1 MKKLISLLLAL
12 AMVLSLAVP
21 ALAAEPA
28 VTGEKSGEVT
38 AAFAPEIYLSGIS
51 ITGDTV
57 TYDPETNT
65 YITVFPVGAE
75 SITCYTVLSGKNLAY
90 YRDASD
96 QILFRDAGFRNGEQ
110 VEQWDSILSQ
120 YNFFTYDEATGNLTI
135 TAHPVAA
142 SAGGTVVRS
151 YSNDGGK
158 TWQEACT
165 QVFVQAY
172 SVSIDEVNA
181 ANGDVTVDKTQA
193 IEGET
198 VTVTAVPHQG
208 YRLDGITVGTEGGA
222 FQATM
227 VDEDTFTFTMPDEAV
242 TLTPQIKKL
251 YAVNIAQGI
260 TGGTVT
266 PSMTEAANG
275 DKVYLQVQAEDG
287 YRLET
292 LTVTDD
298 ITGQVRDV
306 DAYDQHSFYMYNSSV
321 TVNATF
327 VAATKTYSVTVSETA
342 GGTVT
347 ADRDTYAQGDTVSLS
362 LVPQEGYQLG
372 QVVVTN
378 VTTGETI
385 PVASHTNN
393 TKSFIMPDSN
403 VTVTATFY
411 KPAVITGIALEV
423 DGKEYTSGYAVATPD
438 STVLLKLYGTDL
450 NNANGAYYI
459 WYGVFGLPLNEF
471 NWEFSQDNTAAV
483 AEINLQAFTVGDDY
497 EMKYKNP
504 SDSDYSGLGLFLSL
518 REAAAEAKITGLTVT
533 GGYGIDE
540 DGGIPVVEGITVT
553 VTGEN
558 FAALTEDHKVNII
571 GSMESL
577 TAANGWTID
586 TEANTA
592 VKSFA
597 AAELY
602 DGHKI
607 QYQNPNDTEPK
618 DSGYR
623 IYLLKPGTALD
634 TIYFNNGGN
643 SDWTTVQAYFYN
655 SFYLYEGA
663 TSMTMAETN
672 IYANEDGI
680 PELAYYVQFVGINSS
695 ETDLIRIPTDG
706 SNMYNLA
713 DGTWSVYEPSTSG
726 TVSADISWGS
736 LAFTYSDETNAWS
749 NDGSDKAGTVTV
761 ENTGNTTVTVNVS
774 YSQETGYE
782 EITGAFDIGGTMLE
796 SEKSMTYTLT
806 LSGQPK
812 KALNGEQIGT
822 VTVKIES
829 AAAAE

>member
-1 MKKLISLLLAL
+1 MKKFISLLLTL

-21 ALAAEPA
+21 ALAAEPNI
-28 VTGEKSGEVT
+28 TGNQSGEVT

-51 ITGDTV
+51 VTGDTV

-65 YITVFPVGAE
+65 YIAVFSVGAE
-75 SITCYTVLSGKNLAY
+75 SITYKTVYTGKNLAY
-90 YRDASD
+90 YRDAADKVKLRDTS
-96 QILFRDAGFRNGEQ
+96 FRDGSVAQEYESYMSENDYF
-110 VEQWDSILSQ
+110 S
-120 YNFFTYDEATGNLTI
+120 YDEATGSLTRELTPAN
-135 TAHPVAA
+135 TAVGLTA
-142 SAGGTVVRS
+142 VFE
-151 YSNDGGK
+151 YSNDGGR

-165 QVFVQAY
+165 LVFVQAY
-172 SVSIDEVNA
+172 SVSIDEFNA
-181 ANGDVTVDKTQA
+181 ANADVTVDKTQA

-275 DKVYLQVQAEDG
+275 DKVYLQVAAEDG
-287 YRLET
+287 YRLDT

-327 VAATKTYSVTVSETA
+327 VAVTKTYSVTVSETA

-393 TKSFIMPDSN
+393 VKSFIMPDSN

-459 WYGVFGLPLNEF
+459 WYGLFGLPLNEF
-471 NWEFSQDNTAAV
+471 NWEFSQDNTEAV
-483 AEINLQAFTVGDDY
+483 AELNLQAFTVGDDY

-518 REAAAEAKITGLTVT
+518 RETAAEAEITGLTVT
-533 GGYGIDE
+533 GGYSIEE
-540 DGGIPVVEGITVT
+540 DGGIYVVEGGKGITVT

-558 FAALTEDHKVNII
+558 FAALTEDHKVSII
-571 GSMESL
+571 GTESL

-597 AAELY
+597 AAELS
-602 DGHKI
+602 DGTAI
-607 QYQNPNDTEPK
+607 QYRNPGDTEAK
-618 DSGYR
+618 DSGYS

-643 SDWTTVQAYFYN
+643 SDWTTVQAYFYK
-655 SFYLYEGA
+655 SSTSHAGTL
-663 TSMTMAETN
+663 SMTMAETN
-672 IYANEDGI
+672 IYATKGEI
-680 PELAYYVQFVGINSS
+680 PELAYYVEFVGIDSGD
-695 ETDLIRIPTDG
+695 TGLIRIPTDG

-726 TVSADISWGS
+726 TASAEITWGSMSFTYTDGENGAEGAWSADT
-736 LAFTYSDETNAWS
+736 AAD
-749 NDGSDKAGTVTV
+749 AGTVTV
-761 ENTGNTTVTVNVS
+761 TNTGTAAITASAAYTPK
-774 YSQETGYE
+774 EGYTEIDGTLGDAQTLAAGE
-782 EITGAFDIGGTMLE
+782 EATF
-796 SEKSMTYTLT
+796 TLT
-806 LSGQPK
+806 LTGKPG
-812 KALNGEQIGT
+812 KALHGEPIGT
-822 VTVKIES
+822 VTVTIE
-829 AAAAE
+829 

>member
-1 MKKLISLLLAL
+1 MKKFISLLLTL

-21 ALAAEPA
+21 ALAAEPT
-28 VTGEKSGEVT
+28 VTGKQSGEVT

-51 ITGDTV
+51 AIGDTV

-75 SITCYTVLSGKNLAY
+75 RITYKTVYSGKNLAY
-90 YRDASD
+90 YRDAADKVKLRETS
-96 QILFRDAGFRNGEQ
+96 FRDGSVAQEYESNMSGNDYF
-110 VEQWDSILSQ
+110 S
-120 YNFFTYDEATGNLTI
+120 YDEATGSLTI
-135 TAHPVAA
+135 EATPANTAVGLTA
-142 SAGGTVVRS
+142 VFE
-151 YSNDGGK
+151 YSNDGGL

-165 QVFVQAY
+165 LVFVQAY

-181 ANGDVTVDKTQA
+181 ANGNVTVDKTQA

-208 YRLDGITVGTEGGA
+208 YRLDGITVGTEGSA
-222 FQATM
+222 FQATK

-327 VAATKTYSVTVSETA
+327 VAATETYSVTVSETA

-362 LVPQEGYQLG
+362 LVPQEGYLLG

-378 VTTGETI
+378 VATGATI
-385 PVASHTNN
+385 PVASHANN
-393 TKSFIMPDSN
+393 VKSFIMPNSN

-459 WYGVFGLPLNEF
+459 WNGLFGSF
-471 NWEFSQDNTAAV
+471 FTDYSWEFSQDNTAAV
-483 AEINLQAFTVGDDY
+483 TNINPVNFSVGRDY

-504 SDSDYSGLGLFLSL
+504 SDSDYSGPGLFLSL

-577 TAANGWTID
+577 TEANGWTID

-597 AAELY
+597 AAELS

-643 SDWTTVQAYFYN
+643 SDWTTVLAYFYT
-655 SFYLYEGA
+655 SVTSSVGA

-672 IYANEDGI
+672 IYATEEEI
-680 PELAYYVQFVGINSS
+680 PELAYYVQFARYDSVDTG
-695 ETDLIRIPTDG
+695 LIRIPTDG

-726 TVSADISWGS
+726 TASAEITWGSMSFTYTDGENGAEGAWSADTGD
-736 LAFTYSDETNAWS
+736 A
-749 NDGSDKAGTVTV
+749 AGTVTV
-761 ENTGNTTVTVNVS
+761 TNTGTAAITASAAYTPKEGYKEIEGTLGDEKTLAAGEDTT
-774 YSQETGYE
+774 
-782 EITGAFDIGGTMLE
+782 F
-796 SEKSMTYTLT
+796 TLT
-806 LSGQPK
+806 LTGKPG
-812 KALNGEQIGT
+812 KALHGEPIGT
-822 VTVKIES
+822 VTVTIK
-829 AAAAE
+829 

>member
-1 MKKLISLLLAL
+1 MKKLTSLLLTF
-12 AMVLSLAVP
+12 AMLFSLAVP

-28 VTGEKSGEVT
+28 INGKQSGEVT

-51 ITGDTV
+51 VTGDTV

-75 SITCYTVLSGKNLAY
+75 SITYKTVYSGKNLAY
-90 YRDASD
+90 YRDAAD
-96 QILFRDAGFRNGEQ
+96 QLKYREVGFQNGEQ
-110 VEQWDSILSQ
+110 LGSWDIEVSK
-120 YNFFTYDEATGNLTI
+120 YDHFTFDDATGNLTV
-135 TAHPVAA
+135 TGEPAA
-142 SAGGTVVRS
+142 ELAGQTWVLS
-151 YSNDGGK
+151 YSNDGGR

-208 YRLDGITVGTEGGA
+208 YRLDGITVGTEGSA

-298 ITGQVRDV
+298 ITGQVIEV
-306 DAYDQHSFYMYNSSV
+306 VAYDQHSFYMSNSSV

-327 VAATKTYSVTVSETA
+327 VVATETYSVTVSETA

-450 NNANGAYYI
+450 NNVNGAYYI
-459 WYGVFGLPLNEF
+459 WYGVFGLPLDEI
-471 NWEFSQDNTAAV
+471 NWEFSQDNTEAV

-553 VTGEN
+553 GEN
-558 FAALTEDHKVNII
+558 FAALTKDHKVNII

-577 TAANGWTID
+577 TEANGWTID

-597 AAELY
+597 AAELT

-623 IYLLKPGTALD
+623 IYLLKPGTELD

-643 SDWTTVQAYFYN
+643 SDWTTVLAYFYT
-655 SFYLYEGA
+655 SVTSSVGA

-672 IYANEDGI
+672 IYANEDEI
-680 PELAYYVQFVGINSS
+680 PELAYYVQFARYDSVDTG
-695 ETDLIRIPTDG
+695 LIRIPTDG

-749 NDGSDKAGTVTV
+749 NDGSVKAGTVTV
-761 ENTGNTTVTVNVS
+761 ENTGNTTVIVNVS

-782 EITGAFDIGGTMLE
+782 EITGAFDIGGTLLE

-812 KALNGEQIGT
+812 KALKGEKIGT